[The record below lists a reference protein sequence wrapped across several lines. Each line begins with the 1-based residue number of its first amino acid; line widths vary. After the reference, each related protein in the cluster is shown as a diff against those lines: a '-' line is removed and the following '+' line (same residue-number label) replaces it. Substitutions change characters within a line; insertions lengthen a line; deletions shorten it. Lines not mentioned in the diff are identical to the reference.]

1 MSVGS
6 RPTSV
11 SKGRLISR
19 RILEIPVWVVF
30 NDYNVEFDTNGVNVF
45 AALNTKGSG
54 SRILTDSALGVS
66 LISIRYHTR
75 RLT

>member
-11 SKGRLISR
+11 GERRFAGR

-30 NDYNVEFDTNGVNVF
+30 DDYDVKFDTNGVDVLT
-45 AALNTKGSG
+45 ALDTEGPG
-54 SRILTDSALGVS
+54 SRILTDSALPVS
-66 LISIRYHTR
+66 
-75 RLT
+75 